1 MEQAATSPAQRHA
14 VGSARPGLATAG
26 LAVVLA
32 ILVASGMWTA
42 FTVNHAARLV
52 VVDSRQQRAWEE
64 ARYQLAAAAYARR
77 ELLERDPD
85 AAVAVARSAEAL
97 RRALLEAA
105 RPTAGDQAN
114 PYLRQAQA
122 AERRYRHAVERMQA
136 AVDAGRRAEALAVRT
151 NLVEPAAVKLAG
163 VLHEGAGSEHDQV
176 SENVAQLGHLSGM
189 IVLAAPALF
198 TVGVALLAGSW
209 FLLVGYQRRHE
220 LHLAER
226 RHDALHDPLTSLPN
240 RVLFRDLV
248 GQAVRAKGWEHDQGA
263 VLLLDLDRFKE
274 VNDTLGHHHGDALL
288 QQLAARLRASVRTSD
303 TVARLG
309 GDEFAILLP
318 RVDGPDGARAV
329 ARKLLDVLAE
339 PFLVEGLELDVDGSV
354 GVAVWPEHGR
364 DAGELLRRA
373 DVAMYAAK
381 HARAGFAVYDA
392 GHDQNTPRRLGL
404 LGQLRRAIDQGEL
417 VLHYQPQVEMRTGK
431 APTVEALVRWQHPT
445 DRLLAPGEFIP
456 LAERTG
462 LIEPLTTWVVRAAL
476 DHCRRWRDAGHDL
489 AVAVNVSASS
499 LLDPRL
505 PNRVATLLDETGVPP
520 RSLILELTESSI
532 MTDPTRAL
540 AVLSRLHGLGVRLA
554 IDDFGTG
561 YSSMAYLSNLPV
573 DELKIDRSF
582 VSRMHTG
589 GSHRMIVRSTLELG
603 HQLGMHVVAEG
614 VEEPAAWRDLA
625 ALGCDFA
632 QGFLLARPMP
642 ATELDAWLAQRP
654 RRPAGPLAGRIS
666 TA

>member
-1 MEQAATSPAQRHA
+1 MEQAATPPAQRHA
-14 VGSARPGLATAG
+14 MGTARPRLATAG

-32 ILVASGMWTA
+32 ILVGSSMGTA
-42 FTVNHAARLV
+42 FAVNRAARLV
-52 VVDSRQQRAWEE
+52 AVDSHQQRAWEE
-64 ARYQLAAAAYARR
+64 ARYQLAIASEARR
-77 ELLERDPD
+77 TLLVEGEPG
-85 AAVAVARSAEAL
+85 AAVAVTRSSEAL
-97 RRALLEAA
+97 RRALQAG
-105 RPTAGDQAN
+105 RPTAGDQGN
-114 PYLRQAQA
+114 NHLQQAEA
-122 AERRYRHAVERMQA
+122 AERRYQQGMERMRA
-136 AVDAGRRAEALAVRT
+136 ALDAGHRDEALAVHA
-151 NLVEPAAVKLAG
+151 NVVEPAAAELAG
-163 VLHEGAGSEHDQV
+163 VLHEGAGSEQDQV
-176 SENVAQLGHLSGM
+176 AARVARLGHLGGM

-198 TVGVALLAGSW
+198 TVGVALLVGSW
-209 FLLVGYQRRHE
+209 FLLAGYQRRHE

-226 RHDALHDPLTSLPN
+226 QHDALHDPLTSLPN
-240 RVLFRDLV
+240 RVLFRDRV
-248 GQAVRAKGWEHDQGA
+248 EQAVRAEGWEHDQGA

-274 VNDTLGHHHGDALL
+274 VNDALGHHHGDALL

-309 GDEFAILLP
+309 GDEFAVLLP
-318 RVDGPDGARAV
+318 RVDGSDGAQAV

-339 PFLVEGLELDVDGSV
+339 PFLVEGIELDVHGSV
-354 GVAVWPEHGR
+354 GMAVWPEHSR
-364 DAGELLRRA
+364 DADELLRRA

-381 HARAGFAVYDA
+381 HARAGFAVYNA
-392 GHDQNTPRRLGL
+392 GRDQNTPKRLSL

-489 AVAVNVSASS
+489 AVAVNMSASS

-520 RSLILELTESSI
+520 PSLILELTESSI

-642 ATELDAWLAQRP
+642 APELDAWLAQP
-654 RRPAGPLAGRIS
+654 LRRPAAPMTAGLT

>member
-1 MEQAATSPAQRHA
+1 MEQAATTHAQRHA
-14 VGSARPGLATAG
+14 VGSARPRLATAG

-32 ILVASGMWTA
+32 ILVGSSMWTA
-42 FTVNHAARLV
+42 FTVNRAARLV
-52 VVDSRQQRAWEE
+52 VVDSHQQRAWEE
-64 ARYQLAAAAYARR
+64 ARYQLAAATEARR

-97 RRALLEAA
+97 RQALVEAA
-105 RPTAGDQAN
+105 RPTAGDQGN
-114 PYLRQAQA
+114 VHLQQARA
-122 AERRYRHAVERMQA
+122 AERRYRHAVERMRA
-136 AVDAGRRAEALAVRT
+136 AVDAGRRAEAVAVRKDM
-151 NLVEPAAVKLAG
+151 VEPAAVELAG
-163 VLHEGAGSEHDQV
+163 VLREGAGGEHDQV
-176 SENVAQLGHLSGM
+176 SAHVAQLGHLSGM

-198 TVGVALLAGSW
+198 TVGGALLIGSW
-209 FLLVGYQRRHE
+209 FLLAGYQRRHE

-226 RHDALHDPLTSLPN
+226 RHEALHDPLTSLPN
-240 RVLFRDLV
+240 RVLFRDRV
-248 GQAVRAKGWEHDQGA
+248 EQAVRAEGWEHDQGA

-274 VNDTLGHHHGDALL
+274 VNDALGHHHGDALL

-309 GDEFAILLP
+309 GDEFAVLLP
-318 RVDGPDGARAV
+318 RVDGSDGAQAV

-339 PFLVEGLELDVDGSV
+339 PFLVEGIELDVHGSV
-354 GVAVWPEHGR
+354 GMAVWPEHSR
-364 DAGELLRRA
+364 DADELLRRA

-381 HARAGFAVYDA
+381 HARAGFAVYNA
-392 GHDQNTPRRLGL
+392 GRDQNTPKRLSL

-561 YSSMAYLSNLPV
+561 YSSMAYLGNLPV

-642 ATELDAWLAQRP
+642 ALELDAWLAQPP
-654 RRPAGPLAGRIS
+654 RRPASPMAARLG